1 MTSFDHALHR
11 EIEAAD
17 VLRQTLREIA
27 GDDDDAIRDTIE
39 GATSLREMIAMV
51 AADIVTDGGLV
62 RGLTEVIKAMGE
74 RRDRIEKRIA
84 MRRVAVMTGMESAG
98 IKTLETPAGTLTIKA
113 VPPSALILDE
123 AAVPSEFWIPQDP
136 KIDKKAILAAL
147 KAGDGV
153 PGAQLS
159 NGGTTLQMRS

>member
-153 PGAQLS
+153 LGAQLS

>member
-1 MTSFDHALHR
+1 MTAFAHALHR

-27 GDDDDAIRDTIE
+27 GDDEEAIRDTIE
-39 GATSLREMIAMV
+39 GETSLRELIALV

-62 RGLTEVIKAMGE
+62 KGLTDLIKALGE
-74 RRDRIEKRIA
+74 RRDRLEKRIA
-84 MRRVAVMTGMESAG
+84 MRRVAVQTGMESAG
-98 IKTLETPAGTLTIKA
+98 IKTLETPAGTLTLKA
-113 VPPSALILDE
+113 TPPSALILDE
-123 AAVPSEFWIPQDP
+123 AALPSRFYVSQDP

-147 KAGDGV
+147 KSGVEV